1 MLMKPHVIHERSN
14 IIPINKSPQN
24 SLQVKKV
31 NGEYSLKQH
40 FFDPSKSSPP
50 NVFINNL
57 HKRMMLYNTNIYSEV
72 KDINLDNE

>member
-14 IIPINKSPQN
+14 IIPINNSPQN
-24 SLQVKKV
+24 SLQIKKL

-57 HKRMMLYNTNIYSEV
+57 HKRMMLYNTNTYSEV
-72 KDINLDNE
+72 KEDNRDNA